1 MFSGKRSWTTPRDR
15 DLDLHRIENHA
26 GLAISVLPNGCIFA
40 IEHQRPD
47 GATLINQLLG
57 SPVDGGIGRMYL
69 RVDGEAPLP
78 LQAPGP
84 SANARFG
91 FAGDRFVWEA
101 ETRGI
106 RCRLTLSLYPQNP
119 AWLWQL
125 EAMNIG
131 AAARSLDAILIQDI
145 GLGDRGFLMNNE
157 AYASQYID
165 HHVARHP
172 VYGQVVMSRQ
182 NLAQGGLNPW
192 VAHGCL
198 DGASGFATDGMQM
211 RLALHLEQACR
222 TRGCSTSSLVPRS
235 NPRQP
240 RWRRARARPG
250 ASSAFMCP
258 IIRKHRA
265 MAISRGSMP

>member
-1 MFSGKRSWTTPRDR
+1 MCELTARLRSHSKPPAQAPMPGSVLLETALFGKRRHAVSASASHSRCIRKPRLAVASGGNEYR
-15 DLDLHRIENHA
+15 HRHA
-26 GLAISVLPNGCIFA
+26 I
-40 IEHQRPD
+40 
-47 GATLINQLLG
+47 
-57 SPVDGGIGRMYL
+57 
-69 RVDGEAPLP
+69 
-78 LQAPGP
+78 
-84 SANARFG
+84 
-91 FAGDRFVWEA
+91 
-101 ETRGI
+101 
-106 RCRLTLSLYPQNP
+106 
-119 AWLWQL
+119 
-125 EAMNIG
+125 
-131 AAARSLDAILIQDI
+131 LDAILIQDI

-182 NLAQGGLNPW
+182 NLTQGGLNPW

-198 DGASGFATDGMQM
+198 DGASGFATDGMQLFGPPSATEM

-240 RWRRARARPG
+240 RWRRALARPG